1 MTKNRNIS
9 ILTVSYDHHQS
20 NWKRTS
26 RIPTDAATGIDVTQQ
41 QVPSDD
47 DDRGPPDNMA
57 AVTSM
62 AGSAGYCAIV
72 RHTADGPRVS
82 FLTVSSESYLT
93 IVYWR
98 DWQVRI
104 NLNSV
109 IHAGKLDPV
118 SGEYSKNL
126 VGTEFQVWKYFFK
139 YQCVNYNRNVYWLDS
154 DTLITIDGDET
165 IVALQFDDG
174 PEGSGTDAG
183 ILQINISPM
192 VLVKGVQQFHLFDSY
207 LRVLNFEGCIRQYKP
222 VKLKKAKI
230 DEMTGIDKV
239 YNEPALMPAGS
250 HHLPAVKEEWVYTTF
265 AVTKDYAVVSMS
277 RAKKDLKARMTRS
290 ENWLCLKTFTRNS
303 SKCVWLE
310 LPVYLTKPLEVRETV
325 MFDPKPVDSI
335 TILAKNRPLSRHFAM
350 VTMACTWYFIV
361 AIARK
366 KLAIVHKMMPPHDDE
381 VYPPKLSSMMA
392 INDSYL
398 LLTNRSRLMQIS
410 IKITNC

>member
-1 MTKNRNIS
+1 M
-9 ILTVSYDHHQS
+9 TVSYDHHQS
-20 NWKRTS
+20 NWKTAP
-26 RIPTDAATGIDVTQQ
+26 RIPTDAAAGVDVTQQ

-47 DDRGPPDNMA
+47 DRGPPDDTA
-57 AVTSM
+57 ATSM
-62 AGSAGYCAIV
+62 AGSAGYCAVV
-72 RHTADGPRVS
+72 RHTPAGPRVS
-82 FLTVSSESYLT
+82 FLTVGSESYLT

-109 IHAGKLDPV
+109 IHSGKLDPV
-118 SGEYSKNL
+118 SGEYSMNL

-165 IVALQFDDG
+165 MVALQFDDDLK
-174 PEGSGTDAG
+174 GSGTDAG

-192 VLVKGVQQFHLFDSY
+192 EIVKGVQQFHLFDSY
-207 LRVLNFEGCIRQYKP
+207 LWVLSFEGYIRQYKP
-222 VKLKKAKI
+222 VKLKKVMI
-230 DEMTGIDKV
+230 DEMTGIDKE
-239 YNEPALMPAGS
+239 YYEPALLPAGS
-250 HHLPAVKEEWVYTTF
+250 HHLPAAKEECVYTTF
-265 AVTKDYAVVSMS
+265 SVTKNYAVVSMS

-290 ENWLCLKTFTRNS
+290 ENWLCLKIFTRNA

-310 LPVYLTKPLEVRETV
+310 LPVYLTKPFEIRETV
-325 MFDPKPVDSI
+325 MFNPKPVDSI
-335 TILAKNRPLSRHFAM
+335 TILTKNRPVSRHFAM

-366 KLAIVHKMMPPHDDE
+366 KLAIVHKMMPPHDDQL
-381 VYPPKLSSMMA
+381 YSPKLSSMMA

-398 LLTNRSRLMQIS
+398 LLTNSSRLMQIS